1 MKIIRRVLTT
11 LTTEVHALAWTL
23 AGAGT
28 VLITLSGK
36 TRTQGFW
43 ITVAALV
50 VHFIGAFWKVFTEKA
65 EKE

>member
-1 MKIIRRVLTT
+1 MKILKRVLVA
-11 LTTEVHALAWTL
+11 LTNEIHALAWTL

-28 VLITLSGK
+28 VLITLSGE

-50 VHFIGAFWKVFTEKA
+50 VHLLGALWKVLTGKD
-65 EKE
+65 